1 MKVLGIGRSPRF
13 SPNSVDR
20 DGAIFSAVA
29 SRMLRGGND
38 VSVINEDLFIAVDL
52 SEFDLVFS
60 MARGRDVLTDLAEAE
75 TQQGLCVVNSA
86 QALLAATRH
95 ELVVSLKEAGIPQPT
110 TQVLTLSTESI
121 PEVPASLKF
130 PLWLKRG
137 DACAQKAGDVRYLAT
152 ADEWEEAL
160 AHFQSQNVKQ
170 VIAVAHAEGDLVK
183 FYGVEGTDFF
193 FHTYPTD
200 KGNYSKFGL
209 EEHNGA
215 PQHFAFDLE
224 QLKRTADQAART
236 TGFTIYGGDAIV
248 RKDGSFL
255 FIDFNDWPSFSAC
268 RKEAA
273 KAIAQKL
280 KAMG

>member
-86 QALLAATRH
+86 QALLAARRH
-95 ELVVSLKEAGIPQPT
+95 ELVVSLRKAGIPQPT

-137 DACAQKAGDVRYLAT
+137 DACAQKAGDVRYLAQQT
-152 ADEWEEAL
+152 SGKKPL
-160 AHFQSQNVKQ
+160 PIF
-170 VIAVAHAEGDLVK
+170 
-183 FYGVEGTDFF
+183 
-193 FHTYPTD
+193 
-200 KGNYSKFGL
+200 
-209 EEHNGA
+209 
-215 PQHFAFDLE
+215 
-224 QLKRTADQAART
+224 R
-236 TGFTIYGGDAIV
+236 
-248 RKDGSFL
+248 
-255 FIDFNDWPSFSAC
+255 
-268 RKEAA
+268 A
-273 KAIAQKL
+273 KT
-280 KAMG
+280 